1 MARGL
6 ALSAGVTA
14 FIALVLLHETC
25 SATAKAHPCAPSSC
39 GDIHD
44 ISSPFRLKTDPKNC
58 GDPRYEL
65 LCENNHT
72 VVYLAEGRKYYVQEI
87 NYSMYRIRV
96 VEPVIQKEN
105 YIDISTPS
113 NSLYRLLQYYY
124 RSGSQETDLS
134 LELH

>member
-6 ALSAGVTA
+6 TSSAGVTA

-39 GDIHD
+39 GDID
-44 ISSPFRLKTDPKNC
+44 NISSPFRLKTDPENC

-65 LCENNHT
+65 SCENNHK

-87 NYSMYRIRV
+87 NYSMYTIRV
-96 VEPVIQKEN
+96 VEPGIRGVNIRPNLRTRHEPN
-105 YIDISTPS
+105 TGFFGLGLGL
-113 NSLYRLLQYYY
+113 NGF
-124 RSGSQETDLS
+124 GS
-134 LELH
+134 